1 MVDDGE
7 LMIRKAVAGEGLA
20 EADYLRP
27 YHFKVEF
34 LDEQGNALA
43 ASYPFY
49 GTDRSGSLR
58 SGDVLLLHH
67 DEAVVIQGLPIG
79 SRYVVTELDAN
90 EGGFFCTIT
99 DENGVTIEAGVAQGV
114 VKSAQQQ
121 MLASF
126 LNTRT
131 DPQLGNLLIRKT
143 VTGEGLPAE
152 ALQRSFNFK
161 VELFDVAGNALTGR
175 YAVSNIDGI
184 EYIESG
190 DVLPLRHGQTALI
203 LVPACGQLLYRHRA

>member
-1 MVDDGE
+1 MDITGLFSLINTVVVTDRSRVVVDDGE
-7 LMIRKAVAGEGLA
+7 LMIRKAVAGEGLV
-20 EADYLRP
+20 EADYLKP

-90 EGGFFCTIT
+90 EGGFFCMIT
-99 DENGVTIEAGVAQGV
+99 DENGVTIEASTVQGV
-114 VKSAQQQ
+114 VRGAQQQ

-143 VTGEGLPAE
+143 VTARAFP
-152 ALQRSFNFK
+152 QRHCNAASISRSSFSMWR
-161 VELFDVAGNALTGR
+161 EMRSPDAMR
-175 YAVSNIDGI
+175 
-184 EYIESG
+184 
-190 DVLPLRHGQTALI
+190 
-203 LVPACGQLLYRHRA
+203 